1 MMIDA
6 AISATMEKTQDR
18 NIIHS
23 PSFLFL
29 FKKQRKK
36 TTDNISD
43 KYATLGSNALILHQ
57 I

>member
-29 FKKQRKK
+29 LMKHRKK

>member
-1 MMIDA
+1 MMSA
-6 AISATMEKTQDR
+6 VISATIEKTQDK

-29 FKKQRKK
+29 LMKQRKK

-43 KYATLGSNALILHQ
+43 AYVTPDNNALILYQ

>member
-1 MMIDA
+1 MMIDP
-6 AISATMEKTQDR
+6 AISANMEKTQHK
-18 NIIHS
+18 NTIHS
-23 PSFLFL
+23 PSLLFL

-43 KYATLGSNALILHQ
+43 RYATFGSNALILYQ

>member
-1 MMIDA
+1 MIIDA
-6 AISATMEKTQDR
+6 AISATMENTQDK

-23 PSFLFL
+23 PSFLFRL
-29 FKKQRKK
+29 MKHRKK

>member
-1 MMIDA
+1 MTTA
-6 AISATMEKTQDR
+6 ESSAKIEQTQDR

-29 FKKQRKK
+29 WMKQRKK

-43 KYATLGSNALILHQ
+43 AYASSGSNALILRQ